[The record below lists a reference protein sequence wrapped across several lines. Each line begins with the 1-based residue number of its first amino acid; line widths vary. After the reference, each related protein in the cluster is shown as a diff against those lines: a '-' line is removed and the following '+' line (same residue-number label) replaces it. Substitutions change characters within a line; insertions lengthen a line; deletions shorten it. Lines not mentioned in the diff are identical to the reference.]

1 MVAFSNVLDTLGFA
15 RFRRRTRAP
24 VASDDDATL
33 SAPRCTP
40 VLPQT
45 YELSDSVTE
54 GLDFESAK
62 IATPDGPWE
71 RRWPRL
77 AHQPDEAHAA
87 SPATLVAAQAQRW
100 DAGAGAVALTISAVL
115 LEDSIPPD
123 ARKRLRRGLR
133 RLDRA
138 IAADDT
144 APASQVPLRFQPFT
158 SPARDR
164 HTRPSI
170 ARWLLDYGP
179 DGGVHRHLARAGAL
193 LFDIAEP
200 GDEVLF
206 RPSDTPAHVPVHI
219 SRFRCAAVEPRVRAL
234 VVLSRQFPW
243 EVVVHASAEDGYV
256 RFGDVLSRMRE
267 VAREEMRGPE
277 FRFALQTPG
286 GRRRLGHVWARA
298 HDAEP
303 PRRVDCLGQ
312 HTILGSLRM
321 DVQNA
326 TLREF
331 TAPQWLP
338 GTEKTLYLVAEFVSP
353 ADVRAMLDAG
363 S

>member
-15 RFRRRTRAP
+15 RFRRRARALA
-24 VASDDDATL
+24 ASDDDATL

-40 VLPQT
+40 VLLQADEFP
-45 YELSDSVTE
+45 E
-54 GLDFESAK
+54 GADFERAK
-62 IATPDGPWE
+62 ITTPDGAWE

-77 AHQPDEAHAA
+77 AMQSDGAHAA
-87 SPATLVAAQAQRW
+87 SPATLVAAQARTW
-100 DAGAGAVALTISAVL
+100 DAGVGAVTLTLSGVL
-115 LEDSIPPD
+115 LDDSIPPD
-123 ARKRLRRGLR
+123 ARKHFRRGLK
-133 RLDRA
+133 LLA

-144 APASQVPLRFQPFT
+144 APASPSSNVPLRFQPFT

-193 LFDIAEP
+193 IFDIAQP
-200 GDEVLF
+200 GYEVLY
-206 RPSDTPAHVPVHI
+206 RPADTPSHVSVEI
-219 SRFRCAAVEPRVRAL
+219 ARFRCAAVEPRVRSL

-243 EVVVHASAEDGYV
+243 EIDVRASAEDGYV

-277 FRFALQTPG
+277 FHFALQTPG
-286 GRRRLGHVWARA
+286 GRRRLGRVWVPG
-298 HDAEP
+298 AEP
-303 PRRVDCLGQ
+303 PCRVDCLGPC
-312 HTILGSLRM
+312 TILGSLRM
-321 DVQNA
+321 DVENA
-326 TLREF
+326 MLREF
-331 TAPQWLP
+331 TPPQWLP
-338 GTEKTLYLVAEFVSP
+338 GTEKTLYLVAEFVPP
-353 ADVRAMLDAG
+353 ADVRDILEAG